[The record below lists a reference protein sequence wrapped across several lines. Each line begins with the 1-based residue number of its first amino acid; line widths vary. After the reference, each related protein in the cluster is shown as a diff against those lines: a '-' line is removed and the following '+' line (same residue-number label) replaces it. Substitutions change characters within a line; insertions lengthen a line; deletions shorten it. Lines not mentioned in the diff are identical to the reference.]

1 MTGPARG
8 LEFPKG
14 TSQCPMK
21 PYRTRGVSPRG
32 TGADSGNVRESR
44 MTLNVKLRQSINE
57 EAEYDGRATC
67 SVLQTLHVACSV
79 IHVSSRAFGDASLKT
94 WVI

>member
-1 MTGPARG
+1 MTGPTRG
-8 LEFPKG
+8 LELPKG
-14 TSQCPMK
+14 TSHCPMK
-21 PYRTRGVSPRG
+21 LTR
-32 TGADSGNVRESR
+32 ADSGDVRESR

-79 IHVSSRAFGDASLKT
+79 IHVSSRAFGDASH
-94 WVI
+94 